1 MPRKRPVPTAIIMT
15 TTTIMTTH
23 TATIIP
29 MITITARSTVTAMA
43 TEKTPGFL
51 PLMVWLSPSFPVGA
65 FAYSHGIEWA
75 VETSD
80 IKSAATLEAWLDDL
94 LEHGGPWSDAVLLA
108 ATHQAVEQDNDAAL
122 AEIAELAAALAPSR
136 ERRLE
141 TLKQGEAFLLAVRAS
156 WPCKALDRLARIH
169 KGEVAFPVAVGVAAA
184 GRGLVLRETLEAYLL
199 SLVTNLVSAAVRLV
213 PLGQTDAVKVVAG
226 LTPRVRSIA
235 ARAAASTLDDVGGAA
250 LRSDIASMRH
260 ETQHTRLFRS

>member
-1 MPRKRPVPTAIIMT
+1 M
-15 TTTIMTTH
+15 
-23 TATIIP
+23 
-29 MITITARSTVTAMA
+29 AMA
-43 TEKTPGFL
+43 IEKTPGFL

-65 FAYSHGIEWA
+65 FAYSHGIEWV
-75 VETSD
+75 VEAGD

-108 ATHQAVEQDNDAAL
+108 AAHQAIEQGNDAAL
-122 AEIAELAAALAPSR
+122 AETAELAAALSPSR

-156 WPCKALDRLARIH
+156 WPCKALDRLARIY
-169 KGEVAFPVAVGVAAA
+169 KSEVAFPVAVGVTAA
-184 GRGLVLRETLEAYLL
+184 GHGLALNETLEAYLL
-199 SLVTNLVSAAVRLV
+199 STATNLVSAAVRLV
-213 PLGQTDAVKVVAG
+213 PLGQTDAVKIVAR
-226 LTPRVRSIA
+226 LAPRLRVIA

>member
-1 MPRKRPVPTAIIMT
+1 MSRNKSPT
-15 TTTIMTTH
+15 H
-23 TATIIP
+23 KP
-29 MITITARSTVTAMA
+29 
-43 TEKTPGFL
+43 TEKPPGFL

-75 VETSD
+75 VEAGD
-80 IKSAATLEAWLDDL
+80 IRNVAALEAWLDDL

-108 ATHQAVEQDNDAAL
+108 WAHQATEQGNDAAL
-122 AEIAELAAALAPSR
+122 AEIVELAAVFAPSK

-141 TLKQGEAFLLAVRAS
+141 TLKQGEALLKAVRAA
-156 WPCKALDRLARIH
+156 WPCAALDRLARVG

-184 GRGLVLRETLEAYLL
+184 GHKIALVETLEAFLL
-199 SLVTNLVSAAVRLV
+199 ALVTNLVSAAVRLV
-213 PLGQTDAVKVVAG
+213 PLGQTEAAQAVAR
-226 LTPRVRSIA
+226 LTPKVRTIA
-235 ARAAASTLDDVGGAA
+235 ARAATATLDDLGGAA